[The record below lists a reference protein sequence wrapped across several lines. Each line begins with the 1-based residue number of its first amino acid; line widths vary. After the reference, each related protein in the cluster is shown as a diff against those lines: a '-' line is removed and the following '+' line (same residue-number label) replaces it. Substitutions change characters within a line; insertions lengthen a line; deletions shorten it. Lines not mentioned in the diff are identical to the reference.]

1 MKRVG
6 LSSPEQR
13 LTSRVRND
21 WRSSSMRRE
30 CFDAGEIRKLQLEAV
45 LVHTANKH
53 VLNRENFPRVVEPL
67 DERKGII
74 TGHDLFPNS

>member
-1 MKRVG
+1 
-6 LSSPEQR
+6 
-13 LTSRVRND
+13 
-21 WRSSSMRRE
+21 MRRE

-74 TGHDLFPNS
+74 TGHDLFPNSWLVIRASSIESVTDT